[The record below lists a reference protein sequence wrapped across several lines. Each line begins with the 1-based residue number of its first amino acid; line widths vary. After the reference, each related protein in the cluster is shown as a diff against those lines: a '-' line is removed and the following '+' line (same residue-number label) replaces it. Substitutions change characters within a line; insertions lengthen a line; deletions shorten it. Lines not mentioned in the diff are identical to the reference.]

1 MIGMMTAAGKGMRMK
16 KISGDATPKP
26 LIKVKNKLLIE
37 YGIQSMMKV
46 GIKNIFIVVNHKHLE
61 LFQKELKQYGNLL
74 KLIPIDDNNH
84 VMESVSELSQN
95 ILNSK
100 EYSHENICYWMAD
113 NVFLG
118 DDHIEKIKQ
127 LNKMVP
133 KESDPTTGLLI
144 IKTDWPHDFITMKS
158 NGDFE
163 EKPKN
168 PETDKTTAGVFV
180 VNKAAL
186 EDSNRRILNKN
197 VKEYTVWD
205 SWMQNHNIV
214 QIPTKDTWIDVG
226 NTERYNYF
234 LELIKD

>member
-100 EYSHENICYWMAD
+100 EYSHENICY
-113 NVFLG
+113 
-118 DDHIEKIKQ
+118 
-127 LNKMVP
+127 
-133 KESDPTTGLLI
+133 
-144 IKTDWPHDFITMKS
+144 
-158 NGDFE
+158 
-163 EKPKN
+163 
-168 PETDKTTAGVFV
+168 
-180 VNKAAL
+180 
-186 EDSNRRILNKN
+186 
-197 VKEYTVWD
+197 
-205 SWMQNHNIV
+205 
-214 QIPTKDTWIDVG
+214 
-226 NTERYNYF
+226 
-234 LELIKD
+234 